1 MRHLS
6 ACSLARSLARS
17 RSLLSLRNTLQCA
30 QTLLR
35 TSRTRN
41 MGIFTVY
48 NKKSP
53 RTEPRSA
60 GKRSLLQDDDSAD
73 SSLFMPMADG
83 TACLLCG
90 EQPKAP
96 AVASCYHQFCHG
108 CILDACAKGLSQ
120 CPDCCTTIREVRPL
134 VADVDPDPRYTKTI
148 SLPPGTHAG
157 LTLEKR
163 EGAPGCLVSAVVECD
178 QAFKCG
184 VREGDVILTIDGEVI
199 CDPADGTRAID
210 AARGQDCECITG
222 RAILTIIPAS
232 VKD

>member
-1 MRHLS
+1 
-6 ACSLARSLARS
+6 
-17 RSLLSLRNTLQCA
+17 
-30 QTLLR
+30 
-35 TSRTRN
+35 

-53 RTEPRSA
+53 RTEPRST
-60 GKRSLLQDDDSAD
+60 GKKSLLQDDDSAD
-73 SSLFMPMADG
+73 SDSSLFMPSANG

-90 EQPKAP
+90 EQPNVP

-108 CILDACAKGLSQ
+108 CILDACAKGLTQ

-134 VADVDPDPRYTKTI
+134 AADVEPDPRYTKTI

-157 LTLEKR
+157 LTLERR
-163 EGAPGCLVSAVVECD
+163 EGAPGVLVSAVVECD

-184 VREGDVILTIDGEVI
+184 VRKGDVILTIDGEVI

-210 AARGQDCECITG
+210 KARGRDSESRAG
-222 RAILTIIPAS
+222 RARLTIIPAGGE
-232 VKD
+232 D